1 MKQALLFFRQAVLKN
16 RLAHLYLICGQ
27 KGTGKTELVYEVA
40 AMILN
45 KDKEP
50 SELLKRQIREHKL
63 SNMMFIEPDGLSIKK
78 EQILLLQRE
87 FSKTALVMGP
97 RLYVIKNIEKMSQSA
112 ANSLLKFMEEPTSH
126 QVYGFL
132 LTENKDEVIRTIIS
146 RSQIIHTQNKSEF
159 EMMKMLL
166 EQSVDE
172 KMAAILPYLT
182 KNIDEAID
190 LAENVQIE
198 MILEFI
204 TTLSNHWLD
213 SSFSFTLYFAEK
225 GNVLTR
231 DREMF
236 KYFLELLVI
245 YFLDLVHHQ
254 ANQSIAFEFLKADI
268 QRNSETMPL
277 TVINEIIDMIQETIK
292 KQSYY
297 INLDLA
303 MTYFINTLEKKR

>member
-1 MKQALLFFRQAVLKN
+1 MKQALRFFSQAVSKN

-50 SELLKRQIREHKL
+50 SDLLKRQIREHKL
-63 SNMMFIEPDGLSIKK
+63 ANMMFIEPDGLSIKK

-87 FSKTALVMGP
+87 FSKTALVSGP
-97 RLYVIKNIEKMSQSA
+97 RIYVIKNIERMSQSA
-112 ANSLLKFMEEPTSH
+112 ANSLLKFMEEPMSH

-146 RSQIIHTQNKSEF
+146 RSQIIHTKTKSEF
-159 EMMKMLL
+159 EMMKDLL
-166 EQSVDE
+166 EQSVNE

-190 LAENVQIE
+190 LAENLQIE
-198 MILEFI
+198 MILELI

-213 SSFSFTLYFAEK
+213 RSFSFTLYFAEK
-225 GNVLTR
+225 GSILTR

-254 ANQSIAFEFLKADI
+254 ANQSIAFEFLKVDI

-277 TVINEIIDMIQETIK
+277 SVINEIIDMIQETLK